1 MLDYPPNTDIEL
13 NDLPDAIR
21 PNSEVRE
28 QSLSEALAIFRP
40 FSIFKVKSNIVAA
53 VDKGWFK
60 VIVYLNDGKG
70 GKIISVAEV
79 ITDNSLHLHLVFTPQ
94 PGSTREMG
102 DRDGAYTHT
111 VGYSRYCTVHSHC
124 RLLQVLYC
132 TLTLSAT
139 PGTVQYTHTVGYSRY

>member
-1 MLDYPPNTDIEL
+1 M
-13 NDLPDAIR
+13 
-21 PNSEVRE
+21 
-28 QSLSEALAIFRP
+28 
-40 FSIFKVKSNIVAA
+40 KSNIVAA

-79 ITDNSLHLHLVFTPQ
+79 TTDNGLHLHLVFTPQ

-111 VGYSRYCTVHSHC
+111 VGYSRYCTLLSHFW
-124 RLLQVLYC
+124 LLQVLYS
-132 TLTLSAT
+132 TFTLSSTA
-139 PGTVQYTHTVGYSRY
+139 GTVQYTYDVAYPSYHIVYSHSWLLQVL